1 MLFVYVGFFAIL
13 FSRLYWVLL
22 LLLLLFLLFIIS
34 IFFDMDHWSRLIQI
48 NDWLI
53 DLFIY
58 LNPFVYKIWDLPC
71 RFDSRF
77 ARPRCPSCLKL
88 TFDGQSIDEPRDSR
102 WRIAVGVTFEHH
114 VVFLIDQLIR
124 RRVVLTPDRPRY
136 GTYTQISA
144 TFKPK
149 MVGGRSPFSSPSLHF
164 PYPFAPLSFPFP
176 PSPALFRP
184 PSPAPRNRI
193 WCIFALKYDINFND
207 FPENHFT
214 KVRAV

>member
-1 MLFVYVGFFAIL
+1 M
-13 FSRLYWVLL
+13 
-22 LLLLLFLLFIIS
+22 
-34 IFFDMDHWSRLIQI
+34 
-48 NDWLI
+48 
-53 DLFIY
+53 
-58 LNPFVYKIWDLPC
+58 PC

-149 MVGGRSPFSSPSLHF
+149 MVGGRSPFSFPSL
-164 PYPFAPLSFPFP
+164 PLPLSLRSPLLSLPSLPLSLPAPFP
-176 PSPALFRP
+176 CP
-184 PSPAPRNRI
+184 PKSN
-193 WCIFALKYDINFND
+193 LV
-207 FPENHFT
+207 HFCF
-214 KVRAV
+214 KI